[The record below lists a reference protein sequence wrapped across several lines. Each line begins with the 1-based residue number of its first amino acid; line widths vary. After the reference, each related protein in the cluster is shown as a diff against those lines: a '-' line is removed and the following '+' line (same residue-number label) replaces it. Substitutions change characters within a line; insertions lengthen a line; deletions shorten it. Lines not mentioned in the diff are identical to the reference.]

1 MTEFSNAANRWPTLR
16 MTAGVVLAFCCAMPV
31 VWLLSNL
38 IVDGVR
44 TFSH

>member
-1 MTEFSNAANRWPTLR
+1 MIQLSNAANGWPTLR
-16 MTAGVVLAFCCAMPV
+16 MTVGVVLAFCCAMPV

-38 IVDGVR
+38 VVDGMR

>member
-1 MTEFSNAANRWPTLR
+1 MIQLSNAANGWSTLR
-16 MTAGVVLAFCCAMPV
+16 MTVGVVLAFCCAMPV

-38 IVDGVR
+38 VVDGMR